1 MTTGEQLRIE
11 GVAANLAA
19 ATSPTRP
26 FAHYAEAALAR
37 FIRER
42 RRFDAEDIR
51 REIPAG
57 VEPHHPNV
65 IGSLIANYRNRGE
78 IVPVDRTRTTR
89 RSRHS
94 SRNCVWIAANAVDGR
109 CAA

>member
-1 MTTGEQLRIE
+1 MTTGEQLRID
-11 GVAANLAA
+11 GTTANLAA
-19 ATSPTRP
+19 ATAPTRP
-26 FAHYAEAALAR
+26 FLHHAQLAIAR

-42 RRFDAEDIR
+42 RQFDAEDIR

-57 VEPHHPNV
+57 IEPHHPNV

-78 IVPVDRTRTTR
+78 IVPVGRTRTTR

-94 SRNCVWIAANAVDGR
+94 ARNTVWIATNAIEGS
-109 CAA
+109 AA